1 MSVFLFIQTPN
12 MFLLLLSSFNFY
24 FLGQKLHSS
33 SFRAISDISHPSH
46 MKLFHV
52 VITFHG
58 VYIKSSS
65 NELQLVFMMYV
76 DFFSS
81 FLLRLKQLS
90 LIKIQF
96 DLQNVYPQAD
106 HMIHSACKIDIYIFF
121 KQYFRNQSYENKEV
135 T

>member
-76 DFFSS
+76 DFFFI
-81 FLLRLKQLS
+81 FLAQIEIAK
-90 LIKIQF
+90 
-96 DLQNVYPQAD
+96 P
-106 HMIHSACKIDIYIFF
+106 
-121 KQYFRNQSYENKEV
+121 NKNLV
-135 T
+135 